1 MFANSQITRP
11 AGAAI
16 QMALPKT
23 NNVLSKIERII
34 IFPNWGFLYGGS
46 SSMKD
51 DGRPFNIVFE
61 SILETMKVR
70 HIPKIIT
77 KTTAKVETIEAV
89 MPLKAPAMKIVA
101 TEIRKG
107 NLPVTW
113 HKIVS
118 KNSN

>member
-1 MFANSQITRP
+1 
-11 AGAAI
+11 
-16 QMALPKT
+16 
-23 NNVLSKIERII
+23 
-34 IFPNWGFLYGGS
+34 
-46 SSMKD
+46 MKD

-61 SILETMKVR
+61 SILETMKVK

-77 KTTAKVETIEAV
+77 KTTAKVETIDAV